1 MSLCQGIK
9 VISIAALLGA
19 IATVDFVTLVQP
31 ASALPTD
38 STLIARAGRRRLSFR
53 TGVRPSLYRVGGF
66 SRSNECGNQQLLTA
80 VVPPPQAQE
89 SLSTQKAAIDKTAA
103 AHPTFFVSLPSLPAG
118 TAEFTLQDEAGIK
131 ELYNV
136 KFKVTG
142 KPGIVGISLP
152 ASAPALQVG
161 QKYFWQMAVACDPK
175 QPSNRS
181 SIGSWVERVNAPA
194 VAKSDRIST
203 LAEQGIWY
211 DVVNLVALQ
220 RYQKPDDR
228 AAADDWETL
237 MQDAGLPQFK
247 QTAIVQIVKN

>member
-31 ASALPTD
+31 ASALPTQGT
-38 STLIARAGRRRLSFR
+38 SMTRPGRRRLSFR

-66 SRSNECGNQQLLTA
+66 SRSSECGNQQMLTA

-89 SLSTQKAAIDKTAA
+89 SLSAQRSAIDKTTAE
-103 AHPTFFVSLPSLPAG
+103 HPTFFVSLPSLPAG
-118 TAEFTLQDEAGIK
+118 TAQFTLQDEAGRK

-136 KFKVTG
+136 NFKVTG

-152 ASAPALQVG
+152 SSAPALQVG
-161 QKYFWQMAVACDPK
+161 QKYFWQMAVACDPN
-175 QPSNRS
+175 QPLNRS
-181 SIGSWVERVNAPA
+181 SIGGWIERVNAPTA
-194 VAKSDRIST
+194 TKDDRVST
-203 LAEQGIWY
+203 LAAQGIWY
-211 DVVNLVALQ
+211 DVVTLVALQ

-228 AAADDWETL
+228 AAAEDWEAL
-237 MQDAGLPQFK
+237 MQDAGLSQFK
-247 QTAIVQIVKN
+247 QSAIVQIVKN

>member
-1 MSLCQGIK
+1 MRLSHVIK
-9 VISIAALLGA
+9 VLSIAALFSA
-19 IATVDFVTLVQP
+19 IATVDFATLIQP
-31 ASALPTD
+31 T
-38 STLIARAGRRRLSFR
+38 STLPIGNNLMAAGRRRLSFR

-66 SRSNECGNQQLLTA
+66 SRGSECGNQQMLTA

-89 SLSTQKAAIDKTAA
+89 SLSAQKAAVDKTTAT
-103 AHPTFFVSLPSLPAG
+103 HPTFFVYLPSLPAG
-118 TAEFTLQDEAGIK
+118 TAQFTLQDEAGGK

-136 KFKVTG
+136 EFKVAG

-161 QKYFWQMAVACDPK
+161 QKYFWQMAVACDPSQRSK
-175 QPSNRS
+175 LS
-181 SIGSWVERVNAPA
+181 SISSWVERVNSPTA
-194 VAKSDRIST
+194 AKDDRIST

-211 DVVNLVALQ
+211 DVVTLVALQ
-220 RYQKPDDR
+220 RYQKPSDR
-228 AAADDWETL
+228 AATEDWEAL

>member
-1 MSLCQGIK
+1 MRLCQGIK

-31 ASALPTD
+31 ASALPTEG
-38 STLIARAGRRRLSFR
+38 TLMARARRRRLSFR

-66 SRSNECGNQQLLTA
+66 SRGSECGKQEMLTA

-89 SLSTQKAAIDKTAA
+89 RLSKQKVAVDKTAA
-103 AHPTFFVSLPSLPAG
+103 AHPTFFVYLPSLPAG
-118 TAEFTLQDEAGIK
+118 KAEFTLQNETGDKG
-131 ELYNV
+131 LYNTE
-136 KFKVTG
+136 FKVTG

-161 QKYFWQMAVACDPK
+161 QKYFWQIAVACDPN
-175 QPSNRS
+175 QPSKFS
-181 SIGSWVERVNAPA
+181 SASSWVERVNAPA

-228 AAADDWETL
+228 AAAEDWEAL
-237 MQDAGLPQFK
+237 MQDAGLSQFK
-247 QTAIVQIVKN
+247 QSAIVQIVKN